1 MGKKK
6 TEERTHALLSASS
19 AKKWLHCTPS
29 ARLED
34 AIPDKQS
41 EFAAEGTLAHS
52 ICELKLAK
60 QFTDKNMTDKAYKA
74 RLGKLQKD
82 PRYAK
87 EMDGFTDAYL
97 DYITGIAYG
106 LPSPPYIAA
115 EKRVDYSPWAPEGF
129 GTCDCILIQ
138 GTGMHVCDFK
148 YGKGKA
154 VSSRE
159 NPQLM
164 LYALGAWNA
173 FRMIYPVRTVTLHII
188 QPRIDNTSSWE
199 VPMDE
204 LLRWGEVEVKPQA
217 EKAYRGEG
225 ECVQGKWCDDCFCRL
240 SATCRARAEANM
252 DLMAEAENPAGSGLP
267 VMKLPPQLSNEE
279 IGDLLKRAQ
288 FLKAWV
294 NKLEAY
300 AQGEILAGRE
310 VPGWKLVE
318 GRSVRTIR
326 DFDSAY
332 DALCAAGYP
341 EAALYR
347 MQPLPLGDLEKLLE
361 KEHKKILE
369 KFIVKPPGK
378 PTLVPEDDKRP
389 AISSA
394 SIAEGAFGGENTYKE
409 GK

>member
-138 GTGMHVCDFK
+138 GPEKTMVIDGGEADYAETIIGYLGDQGVTEIDYYLNTHPHADHYGGITRVMEAIPTHEFFHHPVPEEHTPTTRGYQKLLAYLAEHKGETKTTVLDPGDTLDLGGGAVLTILAPLEEYDDMNNNSLVGRLVFGETAFLFTGDAEKKSENAILASGVELSADVYSVPHHGSSTGMTKKFLE
-148 YGKGKA
+148 A
-154 VSSRE
+154 VSPDYATISVGMNNDYGHPHRE
-159 NPQLM
+159 TVEKLSEAGIPCLRTDLDGNIVFISDGKEL
-164 LYALGAWNA
+164 ALVA
-173 FRMIYPVRTVTLHII
+173 
-188 QPRIDNTSSWE
+188 
-199 VPMDE
+199 
-204 LLRWGEVEVKPQA
+204 
-217 EKAYRGEG
+217 GEG
-225 ECVQGKWCDDCFCRL
+225 
-240 SATCRARAEANM
+240 
-252 DLMAEAENPAGSGLP
+252 
-267 VMKLPPQLSNEE
+267 
-279 IGDLLKRAQ
+279 AQ
-288 FLKAWV
+288 
-294 NKLEAY
+294 
-300 AQGEILAGRE
+300 
-310 VPGWKLVE
+310 
-318 GRSVRTIR
+318 
-326 DFDSAY
+326 
-332 DALCAAGYP
+332 
-341 EAALYR
+341 
-347 MQPLPLGDLEKLLE
+347 
-361 KEHKKILE
+361 KK
-369 KFIVKPPGK
+369 V
-378 PTLVPEDDKRP
+378 
-389 AISSA
+389 A
-394 SIAEGAFGGENTYKE
+394 
-409 GK
+409 